1 MDEPECG
8 TAHKT
13 TRETKPS
20 TAAEKCSDGTPG
32 TVSTDTA
39 GKKWT
44 WKCTK

>member
-20 TAAEKCSDGTPG
+20 TAAEKCTDGT
-32 TVSTDTA
+32 STSVTEKD
-39 GKKWT
+39 GKFN
-44 WKCTK
+44 WKCEKS